1 MTAAAS
7 PEGIPDRLYGRR
19 RGHPLRARQQ
29 RLLEVTLPRLR
40 LSPRAAAAD
49 PRAAFPGPVEE
60 VWLEVGFGGGEHLL
74 WQAERNPAVG
84 FIGCEPF
91 IDGIVKVLT
100 AIEDRRLK
108 NIRLYAGDAR
118 TVLRW
123 LPDGSIGRAFVL
135 FPDPWPKKR
144 HRKRRIVSQATLALL
159 ARVMR
164 AGAAPSFSPSTPN
177 QIFGGWPRARR
188 TGACARPI
196 GRQPAMSKRPFGRA
210 GVVPTSGWSGPNG
223 ARPLVPRPLDDVVAQ
238 VAVGP
243 FAEAP
248 ALHRA

>member
-1 MTAAAS
+1 MTYAMNEDGKLAPARELKS
-7 PEGIPDRLYGRR
+7 FGRR
-19 RGHPLRARQQ
+19 RGRKLSLRQETLMRE
-29 RLLEVTLPRLR
+29 LLPRVSLDPAQPVPDR
-40 LSPRAAAAD
+40 LGD
-49 PRAAFPGPVEE
+49 LFEE
-60 VWLEVGFGGGEHLL
+60 TAGDVWLEVGFGGGEHLL

-123 LPDGSIGRAFVL
+123 LPDGSIARAFVL

-164 AGAAPSFSPSTPN
+164 AGAELRIATDIGDYVRTILLAVHSQSDFRWLASSPEDWRMRPADWPATRYEQKAIREGRRCAYLRLVRAQRSEAFGATAP
-177 QIFGGWPRARR
+177 
-188 TGACARPI
+188 
-196 GRQPAMSKRPFGRA
+196 
-210 GVVPTSGWSGPNG
+210 
-223 ARPLVPRPLDDVVAQ
+223 
-238 VAVGP
+238 
-243 FAEAP
+243 
-248 ALHRA
+248 